1 VIRLGSAVFV
11 LLALLGATGVASA
24 QESKPPVSAVMIMT
38 IVAAP
43 VDARRHGYDAA
54 IKDPSPVAASDAL
67 AGEVL
72 ADGSV
77 RYGRTIVTVRNPCP
91 PSEHLPGRR

>member
-1 VIRLGSAVFV
+1 MLV
-11 LLALLGATGVASA
+11 LLALLGAAGVASA
-24 QESKPPVSAVMIMT
+24 QETKPPVSAVMIMT

-43 VDARRHGYDAA
+43 VDVRRHGYDAA

-77 RYGRTIVTVRNPCP
+77 RYGRTVVTVRNPCP
-91 PSEHLPGRR
+91 PSEHLDFPRPGRR